1 MTTDAG
7 LTRRDAFAA
16 LSVVV
21 IWGLNFVVMK
31 IGLAAFSPMLL
42 GTLRFALASLPLLMF
57 VPRPQVPWR
66 FVVGYGLLQ
75 GVGQF
80 GLLFTALHLGMPAGL
95 ASMVLQAQVFFTA
108 LLAALV
114 LGERTRTHQ
123 WVGLLVAACGLALIG
138 SAHGSGP
145 ADMTLIGFLLT
156 VAAALSWAGSNVMLR
171 LMGPSSPGYEP
182 FAFIVWSSTV
192 PVVPFIALALWFDGP
207 QTVAHSLATMEWPG
221 VLAVCYL
228 AFLATLVG
236 YALWTGLF
244 KRHPAGR
251 VAPFS
256 LLVPVVGL
264 AAARY
269 FLDER
274 LNASQWAGAALV
286 VSGLLVNQF
295 GGRTFSSNRP
305 APSEG

>member
-1 MTTDAG
+1 
-7 LTRRDAFAA
+7 
-16 LSVVV
+16 VVV

-31 IGLAAFSPMLL
+31 VGLAAFSPMLL
-42 GTLRFALASLPLLMF
+42 GALRFALASVPLLLM
-57 VPRPQVPWR
+57 VRRPQVPWR

-138 SAHGSGP
+138 SAHGNGS
-145 ADMTLIGFLLT
+145 ADMTLVGFMFT

-171 LMGPSSPGYEP
+171 LMSRRSPHYEP
-182 FAFIVWSSTV
+182 FGFIVWSSAV
-192 PVVPFIALALWFDGP
+192 PVLPFIALAFWFDGV
-207 QTVAHSLATMEWPG
+207 QSVSHSLATMQWPG
-221 VLAVCYL
+221 VFAVCYL
-228 AFLATLVG
+228 AFFATLVG

-256 LLVPVVGL
+256 LLVPVIGL

-274 LNASQWAGAALV
+274 LNALQWAGAALV

-295 GGRTFSSNRP
+295 GARTFSSNRP
-305 APSEG
+305 AESGA

>member
-1 MTTDAG
+1 MTTAAG

-31 IGLAAFSPMLL
+31 VGLAAFSPMLL
-42 GTLRFALASLPLLMF
+42 GALRFALASLPLLLF

-80 GLLFTALHLGMPAGL
+80 GLLFTALYLGMPAGL

-108 LLAALV
+108 LLAGPLLA
-114 LGERTRTHQ
+114 ERTRTHQ
-123 WVGLLVAACGLALIG
+123 WVGLLVAACGLGLIA

-145 ADMTLIGFLLT
+145 GEMTLMGFVLT

-171 LMGPSSPGYEP
+171 LMGPSSPHYEP
-182 FAFIVWSSTV
+182 FGFIVWSSLV
-192 PVVPFIALALWFDGP
+192 PVLPFFALAFWFDGA
-207 QTVAHSLATMEWPG
+207 QNVVHSLATMEWPG
-221 VLAVCYL
+221 VLAVAYL

-264 AAARY
+264 CAARY

-286 VSGLLVNQF
+286 VTGLLVNQF
-295 GGRTFSSNRP
+295 GARASGSTRLVGS
-305 APSEG
+305 